1 MKQFEVNVKDEVGS
15 LETIAEALAKRNINI
30 ISISS
35 ERHTDKSALLKI
47 ITNDEEQTRDIM
59 DMERFIYKETDFLVV
74 TLKDE
79 PGQLLRVTRMLKNA
93 DINIESLHILNKKN
107 GETEI
112 ALIVDKMEEAE
123 AALKNF
129 SYQV

>member
-15 LETIAEALAKRNINI
+15 LETIAEALASRNINI
-30 ISISS
+30 VSISS
-35 ERHTDKSALLKI
+35 ERHADRSALLKI

-59 DMERFIYKETDFLVV
+59 DMERFIYKETEFLVI

-107 GETEI
+107 GVTEI